1 MGGLDYFLGA
11 QPVKYQKEAISY
23 FREIE
28 KSKVGLNKFDIHFL
42 HEDYQVVFYPIFCK
56 NETIGF
62 VYGNNTVSNAQKLLS
77 FSSHLSRKLEGYFM
91 KKKLEKLNLGLVL
104 KT

>member
-1 MGGLDYFLGA
+1 MFSISKSISNFKETYPDIDISCLFYKQKEFLKNVGGLDYFLGT
-11 QPVKYQKEAISY
+11 QSVKYQKEAISY

-28 KSKVGLNKFDIHFL
+28 KSKVGLNKFDNHFL

-62 VYGNNTVSNAQKLLS
+62 VYGNIL
-77 FSSHLSRKLEGYFM
+77 
-91 KKKLEKLNLGLVL
+91 
-104 KT
+104 